1 MKLFKQFLSEAEDK
15 NTKGDDKAYQAF
27 FNKMLKKYDAKSPQ
41 DLSKEDK
48 KSFYDDVDSGWK
60 GDNESD

>member
-1 MKLFKQFLSEAEDK
+1 MKPFKQFVTEVAKS
-15 NTKGDDKAYQAF
+15 GDDKAYKEF

-41 DLSKEDK
+41 DLSNEDK
-48 KSFYDDVDSGWK
+48 KKFYDEVDAGWK